1 MNQLVAVNVHSVID
15 SPVDELILVAS
26 QGVLVGLH
34 FSGQKHLP
42 DQSHFGELHDDE
54 PLFAQVA
61 TQLDE
66 YFAGARRAF
75 DLPLAPVGNEFRLSV
90 WGELSRIPYGETRTY
105 GQLAASLG
113 EPQMA
118 QAVGAAN
125 GHNPIAIVIP
135 CHRVVGADGSLVGF
149 AGGLERK
156 RFLLD
161 HEAKVTGTWSR
172 LF

>member
-1 MNQLVAVNVHSVID
+1 MKQLVAGNVHTVVP
-15 SPVDELILVAS
+15 SPVGDLILVARDDA
-26 QGVLVGLH
+26 LVGLYMD
-34 FSGQKHLP
+34 GQKHLP
-42 DQSHFGELHDDE
+42 DDDHFGPTE
-54 PLFAQVA
+54 QVQVLADA
-61 TQLDE
+61 TCQLDE
-66 YFAGARRAF
+66 YFAGDRRAF

-105 GQLAASLG
+105 GQLAANLG

-125 GHNPIAIVIP
+125 GRNPIAIIIP

-156 RFLLD
+156 RFLLE
-161 HEAKVTGTWSR
+161 HEQKVVGTWSR